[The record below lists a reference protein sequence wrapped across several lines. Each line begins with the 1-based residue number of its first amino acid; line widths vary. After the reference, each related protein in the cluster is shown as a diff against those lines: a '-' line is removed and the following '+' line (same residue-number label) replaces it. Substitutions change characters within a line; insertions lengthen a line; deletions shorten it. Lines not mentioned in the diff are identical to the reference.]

1 MSTWRQTTLL
11 ARIVND
17 IRRVVYGPINSND
30 SYGAKHMFTKRA
42 VDWKAIGNTLLT
54 PEVLGAIIGGAGAP
68 LATYL
73 VRRKKK
79 MPTGQRLAELLAAGV
94 LGAGAGAG
102 IGYGGKKLGPKA
114 LEKGKELWDRIRGPA
129 AAEEEGAAP
138 TEEGAAPA
146 QPAEISEEE
155 SRSLLASLLDALK
168 TPEAIGA
175 VVGGTAAPAATYLA
189 RRKKKMP
196 TGQRLAELLAA
207 SALGAG
213 AGAGI
218 GYGGKKLGPKA
229 VEGAK
234 SLAGKAKER
243 GQQVLG
249 WLKGSPKDEE
259 SEEEGE

>member
-1 MSTWRQTTLL
+1 
-11 ARIVND
+11 
-17 IRRVVYGPINSND
+17 
-30 SYGAKHMFTKRA
+30 MFTKRA
-42 VDWKAIGNTLLT
+42 VDWKAIGDTLLT
-54 PEVLGAIIGGAGAP
+54 PEVLGAIIGGTGAP

-73 VRRKKK
+73 ARRKKE
-79 MPTGQRLAELLAAGV
+79 MPALRRLAELLAAGV

-114 LEKGKELWDRIRGPA
+114 LEKGKELWDWIRGPA
-129 AAEEEGAAP
+129 AAE
-138 TEEGAAPA
+138 EEGAAPA

-229 VEGAK
+229 VEEAK

-243 GQQVLG
+243 GQQILG
-249 WLKGSPKDEE
+249 WLKGSPKEDEG
-259 SEEEGE
+259 SKEEGE